1 MPPIVPHPS
10 PVGRQRGVRD
20 SGAVPEPSSA
30 TDPDHLLPCHE
41 RSCDVVGVF
50 LVDARGWVLLQERDE
65 HAPVAAEQWGIVGGH
80 VDPGEEWPAAMRRE
94 LVEETGIELPE
105 DALELWYDGRH
116 TPETKARPD
125 LTNHWQ
131 VWVGRA
137 DLTDDDIVCGE
148 GRQIVFVDPDR
159 LDELDLAESTA
170 DFLPR
175 FMASAAYARLS
186 AGRSRGGSPA
196 PRS

>member
-1 MPPIVPHPS
+1 V
-10 PVGRQRGVRD
+10 
-20 SGAVPEPSSA
+20 AEPSA
-30 TDPDHLLPCHE
+30 DPEHRLPCRE
-41 RSCDVVGVF
+41 RSCDVVGAF

-80 VDPGEEWPAAMRRE
+80 VDPGEEWSAAMRRE
-94 LVEETGIELPE
+94 LLEETGIALPE
-105 DALELWYDGRH
+105 GALELWYDGRH
-116 TPETKARPD
+116 TPEAKARPG

-159 LDELDLAESTA
+159 LDELDLAVSTA

-175 FMASAAYARLS
+175 FLGSASYRRLTEGRRKGLS

>member
-1 MPPIVPHPS
+1 VN
-10 PVGRQRGVRD
+10 
-20 SGAVPEPSSA
+20 EPSVA
-30 TDPDHLLPCHE
+30 IDPDHLLPCWE
-41 RSCDVVGVF
+41 RSCDVVGIL

-94 LVEETGIELPE
+94 LLEETGIALPE
-105 DALELWYDGRH
+105 GALTLWYDGRD
-116 TPETKARPD
+116 TPETKAHPG

-131 VWVGRA
+131 LWVARV

-159 LDELDLAESTA
+159 LDTLDLAESTA
-170 DFLPR
+170 SFLPR
-175 FMASAAYARLS
+175 FLASAEYR
-186 AGRSRGGSPA
+186 RMRG
-196 PRS
+196 